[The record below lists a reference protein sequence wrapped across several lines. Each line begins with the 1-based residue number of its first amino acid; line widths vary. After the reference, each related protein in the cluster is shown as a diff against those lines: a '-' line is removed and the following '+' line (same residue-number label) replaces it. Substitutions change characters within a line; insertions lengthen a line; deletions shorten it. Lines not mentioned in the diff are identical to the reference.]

1 MNLSHVYNKEEHD
14 QTIIDCFLQMWR
26 YSADLMFIMAVEEGD
41 EFSLYDNNPAS
52 KAVMGLEKGS
62 EIHRLNLRVQFGDEM
77 AEQVYATYREVII
90 NRTPVSIEQA
100 GMRGDGSRIYFDTLF
115 VPIFDLTGKAVFVC
129 GVSRDI
135 TKIKDA
141 ETVALQ
147 ANEKLL
153 EYSVAL
159 ESINQD
165 LDRKVQERTKELED
179 AKRTVEEALEAKSS
193 FVARMSHEIRTPIN
207 AVIGLSH
214 LSLKTPLNMEQQDY
228 INKILTSG
236 EVLLSLVNDVLDF
249 SKIEAGKMSI
259 EVVPFS
265 PRLIVEHAINM
276 SSLKAKE
283 KKLTLTV
290 DISPT
295 LPTMLLGDPL
305 RIQQILVNLVSNAVK
320 FTERGGICVRLY
332 ADIDS
337 RHFSLRCDVI
347 DTGIGIAKA
356 FSDQLFQSF
365 QQADDSITREFG
377 GTGLG
382 LAISRQLCELMG
394 GKIWVNSAVG
404 QGSTFSF
411 TVPLSVPANRLAH
424 DEHGIAEGHT
434 APNLSQ
440 YHILLVEDNIIN
452 QKVILGY
459 LGDTGIQVDV
469 AENGEE
475 AISKVNN
482 KDYNLVFMDI
492 QMPVMDGLTATR
504 KIRQLS
510 HSKYHH
516 LPIIAMTAHVSQE
529 AKKQSASA
537 GMNAHL
543 DKPIKKADLY
553 KILQKHLNVK
563 EPHGAS
569 QEARLELGNEADSH
583 LDLLSNLSAIDTLDV
598 YEAVKNLGGKKDLY
612 IDLVTAFYK
621 KYQDVCLEKRSGDE
635 FFSTLHSL
643 KSNSAY
649 IGAFTL
655 SSYCLALENELHNEV
670 AYSKIFPLLVG
681 AFRELLDQLGIVLIP
696 YASFIAA
703 NVKYVDF
710 SDVELL
716 KKLEEIIPFLKNS
729 DFLVESHFDV
739 LRQMVRGTKYAFDI
753 EHVIYDVQNI
763 EFEMAYIKAAQLILE
778 LQGD

>member
-1 MNLSHVYNKEEHD
+1 
-14 QTIIDCFLQMWR
+14 
-26 YSADLMFIMAVEEGD
+26 
-41 EFSLYDNNPAS
+41 
-52 KAVMGLEKGS
+52 
-62 EIHRLNLRVQFGDEM
+62 
-77 AEQVYATYREVII
+77 
-90 NRTPVSIEQA
+90 
-100 GMRGDGSRIYFDTLF
+100 
-115 VPIFDLTGKAVFVC
+115 
-129 GVSRDI
+129 
-135 TKIKDA
+135 
-141 ETVALQ
+141 
-147 ANEKLL
+147 
-153 EYSVAL
+153 
-159 ESINQD
+159 
-165 LDRKVQERTKELED
+165 
-179 AKRTVEEALEAKSS
+179 
-193 FVARMSHEIRTPIN
+193 
-207 AVIGLSH
+207 
-214 LSLKTPLNMEQQDY
+214 MEQQDY

-249 SKIEAGKMSI
+249 SKIEAGKMGI
-259 EVVPFS
+259 EEVLFS

-276 SSLKAKE
+276 SALKAKE

-320 FTERGGICVRLY
+320 FTERGGVCVRLY

-337 RHFSLRCDVI
+337 RRFSLRSDVI
-347 DTGIGIAKA
+347 DTGIGIAKT

-394 GKIWVNSAVG
+394 GKIWVNSTVG

-411 TVPLSVPANRLAH
+411 TVPLSVPTNKLTH
-424 DEHGIAEGHT
+424 DENGIVEGHT

-475 AISKVNN
+475 AIRMVNN

-504 KIRQLS
+504 KIRKLS
-510 HSKYHH
+510 HSKYSY
-516 LPIIAMTAHVSQE
+516 LPIVAMTAHVSQE

-569 QEARLELGNEADSH
+569 QVASLELGNEADAH
-583 LDLLSNLSAIDTLDV
+583 PDLLSNLSAIDTLDV

-612 IDLVTAFYK
+612 IDLVTAFHK
-621 KYQDVCLEKRSGDE
+621 KYQDVCLEKRSRDE

-670 AYSKIFPLLVG
+670 VHSKIFPLLVG
-681 AFRELLDQLGIVLIP
+681 TFRELLDQLGVVLIP

-703 NVKYVDF
+703 NVKHVVF
-710 SDVELL
+710 SEAELL

-729 DFLVESHFDV
+729 DFLVESHFSV

-753 EHVIYDVQNI
+753 EHVISDVQNV
-763 EFEMAYIKAAQLILE
+763 EFEDAEVKVSQLILA